1 MSAITGIIG
10 KRFEKEQLMKML
22 EKIRHRG
29 PDNSELKVLDN
40 GGVAAGEL
48 SLSARSTSAI
58 TGSEYP
64 LILMDGD
71 IYNSVPDGK
80 TNVEFLRELY
90 IKEGKSCFS
99 YLDGSFS
106 CTIVDYD
113 ETILA
118 RDSVGSR
125 PLIYQQQ
132 NGFLYFGSEA
142 KSLLDHV
149 SFVEELP
156 PGYYY
161 STKDGLNQY
170 RGYVPEVPEFD
181 SPEEAAKI
189 LEELFIRAV
198 KKRMEDGAVKGI
210 SLSGGLDSSIT
221 ASVAKSIDPEIK
233 LFSTTIQRYPSK
245 DIRYAK
251 MMAEYLGLEHH
262 IYEITDQDIKALI
275 PDVVW
280 YMETFDEDCVS
291 GAIANFFTSQLI
303 SDYTNCILVGEGA
316 DELFGGYFRELKN
329 IPNTEEKERIAQK
342 LVHIAYNTS
351 LRRLD
356 RGWLSNSVN
365 YRTPYLDPEIVEL
378 SNKIPMEFKVRH
390 EEDQG
395 REVEKWI
402 LRKAFSNWIP
412 KEILNRP
419 KLRFAGGTGVD
430 GLMDELT
437 TDLISDEEFKKNGKT
452 DGGLKLNSPKELY
465 YYQLFRNKYPRGYEN
480 LVIRWDPFK

>member
-1 MSAITGIIG
+1 MSAIAGIIG
-10 KRFEKEQLMKML
+10 KKIDKEQLVEML
-22 EKIRHRG
+22 DKIRHRG
-29 PDNSELKVLDN
+29 PDRSEIITLKE

-48 SLSARSTSAI
+48 SLSKRSTSAI
-58 TGSEYP
+58 TGNEKP
-64 LILMDGD
+64 IALMDGN

-80 TNVEFLRELY
+80 TNVEFLRESYL
-90 IKEGKSCFS
+90 KEGKSCFS
-99 YLDGSFS
+99 RLDGSFS
-106 CTIVDYD
+106 CAIIDYD
-113 ETILA
+113 KTILV

-132 NGFLYFGSEA
+132 NGCLYFASEA
-142 KSLLDHV
+142 KSLLNHV
-149 SFVEELP
+149 SSVEELP

-161 STKDGLNQY
+161 STKNGLNQY
-170 RGYVPEVPEFD
+170 KGYVPAVPEFN
-181 SPEEAAKI
+181 SAEEAAKI

-221 ASVAKSIDPEIK
+221 ASVAKSIDPDIK
-233 LFSTTIQRYPSK
+233 LFSTTIKRYPSK
-245 DIRYAK
+245 DIKYAK

-275 PDVVW
+275 PDAVW

-303 SDYTNCILVGEGA
+303 SDYTNCVLVGEGA
-316 DELFGGYFRELKN
+316 DELFGGYFRELKD
-329 IPNTEEKERIAQK
+329 IPDTEEKERIARK
-342 LVHIAYNTS
+342 LVHIAYNTA

-365 YRTPYLDPEIVEL
+365 YRTPYLDPEIVEF
-378 SNKIPMEFKVRH
+378 SNKIPMEFKVRY
-390 EEDQG
+390 EEDQA

-402 LRKAFSNWIP
+402 LRKALSNWIP
-412 KEILNRP
+412 EEILNRP

-430 GLMDELT
+430 DLMDELT
-437 TDLISDEEFKKNGKT
+437 ADLISDEEFKKNGKT
-452 DGGLKLNSPKELY
+452 DGGLELNSPKELY
-465 YYQLFRNKYPRGYEN
+465 YYQLFRDKYPEGYEN
-480 LVIRWDPFK
+480 LVVRWDPFK